1 VSNNRTIVHIRKHRL
16 TPTTGANVPSRAGE
30 IDLGANATVLFSSEA
45 PEHPV
50 ERMLDGQIGPGGTYW
65 AADSADVTEEILLE
79 FDKPLHIARL
89 CYQVEERQLERT
101 QEVLMEYS
109 CDGGG
114 SYRSGFVQEYTFSP
128 AGATFQSEDLKVEL
142 HGVTHLRLR
151 IKPNKNGSGTATLTS
166 LRLFGPVDAPV
177 YP

>member
-1 VSNNRTIVHIRKHRL
+1 MSNRSIANIRKRRL
-16 TPTTGANVPSRAGE
+16 NPTTAADVPSRAGE
-30 IDLGANATVLFSSEA
+30 IDLGAGAIVHFSSED

-50 ERMLDGQIGPGGTYW
+50 ERILDEQIGPGGTYW
-65 AADSADVTEEILLE
+65 AGASADVTEEILLE

-101 QEVLMEYS
+101 QEVMMEYS

-151 IKPNKNGSGTATLTS
+151 VKPNKGGSGTATLTS
-166 LRLFGPVDAPV
+166 LRLFGPAG
-177 YP
+177 